1 MIKLAGVAR
10 QPRFDLTQPLRSVQ
24 LRQQHRNQMSPRLD
38 SAIVRRRTVLFH
50 KLIKLRPR
58 NLLQQ
63 AVKNDIL
70 MRHGVDPFHVQM
82 IRNQL
87 NRSRI
92 NAVHFLKQNSCRTPV
107 GQARA

>member
-1 MIKLAGVAR
+1 MRLA
-10 QPRFDLTQPLRSVQ
+10 
-24 LRQQHRNQMSPRLD
+24 PRLPT
-38 SAIVRRRTVLFH
+38 IGFGPMLFH

-70 MRHGVDPFHVQM
+70 VPHGVDPLRVQM

-87 NRSRI
+87 N
-92 NAVHFLKQNSCRTPV
+92 
-107 GQARA
+107 